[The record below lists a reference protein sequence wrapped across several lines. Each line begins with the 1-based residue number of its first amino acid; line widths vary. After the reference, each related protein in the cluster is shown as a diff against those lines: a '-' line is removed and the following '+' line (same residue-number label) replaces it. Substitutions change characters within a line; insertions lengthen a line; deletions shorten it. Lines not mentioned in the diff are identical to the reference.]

1 MYISFMRIFLLFIFF
16 ITVNCSGNKVTNYH
30 GAKLLEEKFNEIQIN
45 ISNKNDLINIIGPPS
60 TVSDFNPNK
69 WFYIERLKTNQSL
82 FKLGNQVI
90 KKNNI
95 LIVELNEKGIL
106 KNKNLLNLDNM
117 NDIKYLKNVTA
128 KDFKKKE
135 KILSGVLSSF
145 REKINAPMRNR

>member
-16 ITVNCSGNKVTNYH
+16 ITINCSGNKVTNYH

-128 KDFKKKE
+128 KDFKKKD

>member
-1 MYISFMRIFLLFIFF
+1 MRIFLLFIFF
-16 ITVNCSGNKVTNYH
+16 ITINCSGNKVTNYH

-128 KDFKKKE
+128 KDFKKKD

>member
-117 NDIKYLKNVTA
+117 NDIKYLKDVTA

>member
-16 ITVNCSGNKVTNYH
+16 IIINCSGNKVTNYH
-30 GAKLLEEKFNEIQIN
+30 GAKLLEEKFDEIKVN
-45 ISNKNDLINIIGPPS
+45 ISNKNDLIKIIGPPS
-60 TVSDFNPNK
+60 TISDFNPNK

-95 LIVELNEKGIL
+95 LIVELNDKGIL
-106 KNKNLLNLDNM
+106 KKKNLLNLDNM
-117 NDIKYLKNVTA
+117 NDIKYLKKITT
-128 KDFKKKE
+128 KDFKKDE
-135 KILSGVLSSF
+135 KILSGVLTSF

>member
-1 MYISFMRIFLLFIFF
+1 MYISFMKIFLLFIFF

-45 ISNKNDLINIIGPPS
+45 VSNKNDLINIIGPPS

>member
-1 MYISFMRIFLLFIFF
+1 MKIFLLFIFF

-30 GAKLLEEKFNEIQIN
+30 GAKLLEDKFNEIQIN

-117 NDIKYLKNVTA
+117 NDIKYLKNVTT

>member
-1 MYISFMRIFLLFIFF
+1 MKIFLLFIFF

>member
-16 ITVNCSGNKVTNYH
+16 IIINCSGNKVTNYH
-30 GAKLLEEKFNEIQIN
+30 GAKLLEEKFDEIKVN
-45 ISNKNDLINIIGPPS
+45 ISNKNDLIKIIGPPS
-60 TVSDFNPNK
+60 TISDFNPNK

-95 LIVELNEKGIL
+95 LIVELNDRGIL

-117 NDIKYLKNVTA
+117 NDIKYLKKITT
-128 KDFKKKE
+128 KDFKKDE
-135 KILSGVLSSF
+135 KILSGVLTSF

>member
-1 MYISFMRIFLLFIFF
+1 MRIFLLFIFF

-128 KDFKKKE
+128 KDFKKKD

>member
-1 MYISFMRIFLLFIFF
+1 MRIFLLFIFF
-16 ITVNCSGNKVTNYH
+16 IIINCSGNKVTNYH
-30 GAKLLEEKFNEIQIN
+30 GAKLLEEKFDEIKVN
-45 ISNKNDLINIIGPPS
+45 ISNKNDLIKIIGPPS
-60 TVSDFNPNK
+60 TISDFNPNK

-95 LIVELNEKGIL
+95 LIVELNDRGIL

-117 NDIKYLKNVTA
+117 NDIKYLKKITT
-128 KDFKKKE
+128 KDFKKDE
-135 KILSGVLSSF
+135 KILSGVLTSF

>member
-1 MYISFMRIFLLFIFF
+1 MNIMNMSL
-16 ITVNCSGNKVTNYH
+16 ITEVKDIDDP
-30 GAKLLEEKFNEIQIN
+30 LKFNEIQIN

-117 NDIKYLKNVTA
+117 NDIKYLKDVTA

>member
-1 MYISFMRIFLLFIFF
+1 MRIFLLFIFF

-117 NDIKYLKNVTA
+117 NDIKYLKDVTA

>member
-1 MYISFMRIFLLFIFF
+1 MKIFLLFIFF

-45 ISNKNDLINIIGPPS
+45 VSNKNDLINIIGPPS

-117 NDIKYLKNVTA
+117 NDIKYLKDVTA

>member
-1 MYISFMRIFLLFIFF
+1 MRIFLLFIFF
-16 ITVNCSGNKVTNYH
+16 IIINCSGNKVTNYH
-30 GAKLLEEKFNEIQIN
+30 GAKLLEEKFDEIKVN
-45 ISNKNDLINIIGPPS
+45 ISNKNDLIKIIGPPS
-60 TVSDFNPNK
+60 TISDFNPNK

-117 NDIKYLKNVTA
+117 NDIKYLKDVTA

>member
-1 MYISFMRIFLLFIFF
+1 MKIFLLFIFF

-117 NDIKYLKNVTA
+117 NDIKYLKDVTA

>member
-1 MYISFMRIFLLFIFF
+1 MSFIRFQIILIFI
-16 ITVNCSGNKVTNYH
+16 ITVNCGGNKVTNYH

-117 NDIKYLKNVTA
+117 NDIKYLKDVTA